1 MWAKAAGSG
10 RLRECRHSRL
20 RICFRS
26 LAKAACG
33 SWRKDQ
39 KEAVKQKTVREKESK
54 VRRQSV
60 PTRGGGF
67 WAGGWLLSFSH
78 ESAPIVGL
86 TLHPT
91 KKRAPLPT
99 VEVSLSHV
107 VHYSP
112 RNKPINGFTAGKAL
126 PNHGGRNIRGFGV
139 DPHKAGKSFLGQPF
153 CHIFMTLP
161 VPNPSNGKEG
171 AVAHRFLNAV
181 PRIKGFGR
189 SPPMMKYRS

>member
-1 MWAKAAGSG
+1 MQAFQAKDLLSQLGEG
-10 RLRECRHSRL
+10 CLRQ
-20 RICFRS
+20 
-26 LAKAACG
+26 LAKRPEGGCQAKDRKGKRIKGAAPK
-33 SWRKDQ
+33 RPDQ
-39 KEAVKQKTVREKESK
+39 
-54 VRRQSV
+54 
-60 PTRGGGF
+60 RGRF

-139 DPHKAGKSFLGQPF
+139 DPHKRVSPF
-153 CHIFMTLP
+153 WA
-161 VPNPSNGKEG
+161 S
-171 AVAHRFLNAV
+171 RFV
-181 PRIKGFGR
+181 T
-189 SPPMMKYRS
+189 SS

>member
-67 WAGGWLLSFSH
+67 GPAAGFFHFRTSQPDCWADPS
-78 ESAPIVGL
+78 PN
-86 TLHPT
+86 
-91 KKRAPLPT
+91 KK
-99 VEVSLSHV
+99 E
-107 VHYSP
+107 
-112 RNKPINGFTAGKAL
+112 
-126 PNHGGRNIRGFGV
+126 
-139 DPHKAGKSFLGQPF
+139 
-153 CHIFMTLP
+153 
-161 VPNPSNGKEG
+161 
-171 AVAHRFLNAV
+171 
-181 PRIKGFGR
+181 
-189 SPPMMKYRS
+189 SPPTDGRGLSVSCSPLQSEEQAHQWIHRGKGAAESWWKKYPGLWRRSTQGG